1 MESLENSIPVVEN
14 NLSNAMAYYK
24 TNYRYTSLKQ
34 LEKYHN
40 SGSEY
45 HNSGDFKAFKISN

>member
-1 MESLENSIPVVEN
+1 MESTENQQIPIVEN

-34 LEKYHN
+34 LEKYHG
-40 SGSEY
+40 SGS
-45 HNSGDFKAFKISN
+45 K